1 MAAIDGGEGQLWV
14 KTRNTRRPVGRNS
27 TAYCA
32 DRRSNRRSTL
42 RYSPYALP
50 SSDDQITG
58 GLGASVVPT
67 LMVQSV
73 KFESL
78 PIQKS
83 WIALTM
89 KVLKS
94 DVRAIKLGAIRT
106 AEDYKS
112 SAFNTR

>member
-1 MAAIDGGEGQLWV
+1 MA
-14 KTRNTRRPVGRNS
+14 VGRS
-27 TAYCA
+27 ATRASA
-32 DRRSNRRSTL
+32 WGQV
-42 RYSPYALP
+42 LP

-58 GLGASVVPT
+58 GLGTRRIIAAVAGRVVPT

-83 WIALTM
+83 RVALTM

-106 AEDYKS
+106 EEGYRS
-112 SAFNTR
+112 LAFNTR